1 METTGALKQLK
12 VLETAEG
19 ISGPYCGKLMAG
31 LGADVIKI
39 EPPHGDAAR
48 QTGPFPNDIPDPE
61 ASGLFL
67 YLNTGKR
74 SVTLDL
80 EHESDTVLK
89 MVQDVDV
96 VIENHPPGKL
106 ASLGLGYDDM
116 ARVNPS
122 VLVVSI
128 TPFGQYGPYRDFESS
143 DIVVHALSGELYLAG
158 RPEREPLKKGGNLS
172 EYHGGLNGHLSVM
185 AALYARQTTGRG
197 QHIDVSLL
205 EGATAVIGMA
215 VKRWVY
221 MGQVDAR
228 RGAEGHPWPNG
239 IWPAKDGYILAY
251 SRPAV
256 DWWSMFVNM
265 MDEVGVSGFDDPKF
279 KTAEGRAENV
289 EILDGLFQLWLSGF
303 TKEEVY
309 HHAQKHGL
317 PFGYVATAPDMLASP
332 QMNARDFFV
341 SIDHPNTGE
350 LPYPGAPYSM
360 SQTPFEFIRAP
371 LLGEHNDEAL
381 GVYRTEAI

>member
-1 METTGALKQLK
+1 MSGALKQLK
-12 VLETAEG
+12 VLEIAEG

-48 QTGPFPNDIPDPE
+48 QTGPFPNDTLDPE

-74 SVTLDL
+74 SLTLDI
-80 EHESDTVLK
+80 EQDNETVLR
-89 MVQDVDV
+89 MVKDMDV

-106 ASLGLGYDDM
+106 ASLGLGYQDM
-116 ARVNPS
+116 ARVNPD
-122 VLVVSI
+122 VVVVSI
-128 TPFGQYGPYRDFESS
+128 TPFGQYGPYRDFESV

-172 EYHGGLNGHLSVM
+172 EYHGGLNGYLSVM
-185 AALYARQTTGRG
+185 TALYARQSTGRG

-215 VKRWVY
+215 VQRWVY
-221 MGQVDAR
+221 MGVVDAR

-256 DWWSMFVNM
+256 DWWTMFVNM
-265 MDEVGVSGFDDPKF
+265 MDEVGVPEFADPRF
-279 KTAEGRAENV
+279 KTAEGRAESV
-289 EILDGLFQLWLSGF
+289 EELDGLFQPWLSGCN
-303 TKEEVY
+303 KEEVY
-309 HHAQKHGL
+309 HHAQKYGL

-332 QMNARDFFV
+332 QMRARDFFV
-341 SIDHPNTGE
+341 TIDHPNTGE
-350 LPYPGAPYSM
+350 LPYPGAPYYM
-360 SQTPFEFIRAP
+360 SETPFEFRRAP
-371 LLGEHNDEAL
+371 LLGEHNDEVL
-381 GVYRTEAI
+381 GAYK

>member
-289 EILDGLFQLWLSGF
+289 EILDGLFQSWLSGC

-332 QMNARDFFV
+332 QMKARDFFV
-341 SIDHPNTGE
+341 SIDHPITGE

-381 GVYRTEAI
+381 GAYRTEAI